1 MRNEDHCCTA
11 TPLCAF
17 PIPHFALRIPHLT
30 MPELRLENS
39 LVDERYEV
47 RERLG
52 LGSYA
57 EIWVA
62 YDHFAQQREV
72 VLKALN
78 TSLQGTP
85 DADLERTLVEN
96 FQNEAVALDTV
107 RHPHVILRLGHGTA
121 ADLRGVPF
129 HYLVLEYMSGGDLLR
144 LCRQQAGNRLPL
156 DKALYHFKQA
166 CEALAYAHSQG
177 IIHRDVKPNNL
188 LMSADHQTLKVADF
202 GVAKL
207 TTGEEAEIT
216 RVGAG
221 IYAPPEHHPDEA
233 TGRVERLTA
242 SADVYSLAKSVYTVV
257 CGRAPSQF
265 ACQTI
270 TALPAELQGEAWAA
284 DLLRVLR
291 RATALDPED
300 RHATVI
306 EFWSELANVAILAQE
321 AEAETQVR
329 PRLNV
334 SKFDVPTTPAQPE
347 FNPIL
352 ASSGSQA
359 AVATVAVVAQAE
371 IAPPIASRQPIVNGF
386 APPPSAVPA
395 GHTSKPKIVV
405 DLKPAKPAAPVVS
418 PPLQNGNVARPPAIK
433 PANAPTVAARALRFV
448 FTGFVRQL
456 LFRSLL
462 AIALL
467 VCLRLGFHYVRD
479 NGLPLPVG
487 ATSRIE
493 VVADNLYVRTGP
505 NMREAALG
513 VVAQGTRH
521 RVLTENESG
530 WLRIEVSAWNEAEPH
545 ANDQRQGWVNGN
557 PRNVKVIGRRWW

>member
-1 MRNEDHCCTA
+1 
-11 TPLCAF
+11 
-17 PIPHFALRIPHLT
+17 

-62 YDHFAQQREV
+62 YDHFADGRAV

-121 ADLRGVPF
+121 ADLRGTPF
-129 HYLVLEYMSGGDLLR
+129 HYLALEYLPGGDLLR
-144 LCRQQAGNRLPL
+144 LSRQQPGNRLSL
-156 DKALYHFKQA
+156 DQALFYFKQA

-188 LMSADHQTLKVADF
+188 LTSADHRTLKVADF

-221 IYAPPEHHPDEA
+221 IYAPPEHHPDEL
-233 TGRVERLTA
+233 TGRVKRLTA
-242 SADVYSLAKSVYTVV
+242 AADVYSLAKSVYTVV

-270 TALPAELQGEAWAA
+270 TALPAEVKGAAWAA
-284 DLLRVLR
+284 DLLSVLR
-291 RATALDPED
+291 HATALDPKD
-300 RHATVI
+300 RYATVV
-306 EFWSELANVAILAQE
+306 EFWGELANVAILAQ
-321 AEAETQVR
+321 ADEAETQVR

-334 SKFDVPTTPAQPE
+334 SQFNVPTTPAQPE
-347 FNPIL
+347 FNPVL

-359 AVATVAVVAQAE
+359 AAVSAAAGVAQVE
-371 IAPPIASRQPIVNGF
+371 TMPPVTPGQPPINGF
-386 APPPSAVPA
+386 APPLAVPVE
-395 GHTSKPKIVV
+395 HRSKPKIVV
-405 DLKPAKPAAPVVS
+405 ELKPATAKPAPPIVALPRNGKVTK
-418 PPLQNGNVARPPAIK
+418 PPLAK
-433 PANAPTVAARALRFV
+433 PALVSTFSSRALRLL
-448 FTGFVRQL
+448 FTGFIGRL

-462 AIALL
+462 ALALL
-467 VCLRLGFHYVRD
+467 VCLRMGFHYVRD
-479 NGLPLPVG
+479 NGLPLPIG
-487 ATSRIE
+487 TPSQIE
-493 VVADNLYVRTGP
+493 VVADNLNVRGGP
-505 NMREAALG
+505 STQEEYLG
-513 VVAQGTRH
+513 VVARGTRH
-521 RVLTENESG
+521 RVLAGNEQG
-530 WLRIEVSAWNEAEPH
+530 WMKIEVKEWNDAQPH
-545 ANDQRQGWVNGN
+545 VSDQNQGWINGH
-557 PRNVKVIGRRWW
+557 PRFVKVVGRRWW

>member
-1 MRNEDHCCTA
+1 
-11 TPLCAF
+11 
-17 PIPHFALRIPHLT
+17 

-62 YDHFAQQREV
+62 YDHFADGRAV

-96 FQNEAVALDTV
+96 FQNEAIALDTV

-121 ADLRGVPF
+121 ADLRGTPF
-129 HYLVLEYMSGGDLLR
+129 HYLVLEYLPGGDLLR
-144 LCRQQAGNRLPL
+144 LSRQQPGNRLSL
-156 DKALYHFKQA
+156 DKALFYFKQA

-188 LMSADHQTLKVADF
+188 LTSADHRTLKVADF

-221 IYAPPEHHPDEA
+221 LYAPPEHHPDEL

-242 SADVYSLAKSVYTVV
+242 AADVYSLAKSVYTVV

-270 TALPAELQGEAWAA
+270 TALPADIRGEAWAA
-284 DLLRVLR
+284 GLLNVLQH
-291 RATALDPED
+291 ATALDPKD
-300 RHATVI
+300 RYATVV
-306 EFWSELANVAILAQE
+306 EFWGELANVAILAQE
-321 AEAETQVR
+321 EEAETQVR

-334 SKFDVPTTPAQPE
+334 SQFDVPTTPAQPE
-347 FNPIL
+347 FNPVL

-359 AVATVAVVAQAE
+359 AAVSVAAAVAQVE
-371 IAPPIASRQPIVNGF
+371 TVPPVMIGQPVVNRIGQ
-386 APPPSAVPA
+386 PPLAKPVDHAA
-395 GHTSKPKIVV
+395 KPKIVV
-405 DLKPAKPAAPVVS
+405 DLKPAPARPAPPAAAPPQNGKVFKPRLAKPASAATFS
-418 PPLQNGNVARPPAIK
+418 
-433 PANAPTVAARALRFV
+433 ARALRLL
-448 FTGFVRQL
+448 FTGFFGRL
-456 LFRSLL
+456 LFRGLL

-467 VCLRLGFHYVRD
+467 VCLRMGFHYVRD

-487 ATSRIE
+487 TPSQIE
-493 VVADNLYVRTGP
+493 VVTDNLNVRGGP
-505 NMREAALG
+505 SMQEEYLG
-513 VVAQGTRH
+513 QVARGTRH
-521 RVLTENESG
+521 RVLAGNEQG
-530 WLRIEVSAWNEAEPH
+530 WMKIEVKEWNDAQPH
-545 ANDQRQGWVNGN
+545 VSDQKQGWINGH
-557 PRNVKVIGRRWW
+557 PRFVKVVGRRWW

>member
-1 MRNEDHCCTA
+1 
-11 TPLCAF
+11 
-17 PIPHFALRIPHLT
+17 

-62 YDHFAQQREV
+62 YDHFADGRAV

-121 ADLRGVPF
+121 ADLRGTPF
-129 HYLVLEYMSGGDLLR
+129 HYLVLEYMPGGDLLR
-144 LCRQQAGNRLPL
+144 LCRQKPGNHLSL
-156 DKALYHFKQA
+156 DQALYYFKQA

-188 LMSADHQTLKVADF
+188 LLSADQRTLKVADF

-221 IYAPPEHHPDEA
+221 IYAPPEHHPDER

-242 SADVYSLAKSVYTVV
+242 AADVYSLAKSVYTVV
-257 CGRAPSQF
+257 SGRAPSQF

-270 TALPAELQGEAWAA
+270 TSLPANIQGEAWATG
-284 DLLRVLR
+284 LLNILQ

-306 EFWSELANVAILAQE
+306 EFWSDLANIAILTQE
-321 AEAETQVR
+321 DEVTQVR

-334 SKFDVPTTPAQPE
+334 SQFDVPSTPEQPE
-347 FNPIL
+347 FNPVL

-359 AVATVAVVAQAE
+359 AAAVAQVETAT
-371 IAPPIASRQPIVNGF
+371 PIAAIGAPIVNRIV
-386 APPPSAVPA
+386 PPPLAVPE
-395 GHTSKPKIVV
+395 GYTSKPKIVV
-405 DLKPAKPAAPVVS
+405 DLKPAKPPAPVTL
-418 PPLQNGNVARPPAIK
+418 PPQNGKVAKPPVVK
-433 PANAPTVAARALRFV
+433 PAQSPSFSARLLRFL

-467 VCLRLGFHYVRD
+467 VCLRLGFHFVRD

-487 ATSRIE
+487 TTGRIE
-493 VVADNLYVRTGP
+493 VLAEELNVRDAPSMQGDY
-505 NMREAALG
+505 MG
-513 VVAQGTRH
+513 VIVKGSRH
-521 RVLTENESG
+521 RVLAENEQG
-530 WLRIEVSAWNEAEPH
+530 WMKIEVSEWNEAERH
-545 ANDQRQGWVNGN
+545 VSDQKQGWINGN
-557 PRNVKVIGRRWW
+557 PRYVKVVGRRLW

>member
-1 MRNEDHCCTA
+1 
-11 TPLCAF
+11 
-17 PIPHFALRIPHLT
+17 

-62 YDHFAQQREV
+62 YDHFADGRAV

-85 DADLERTLVEN
+85 DAELERTLVEN
-96 FQNEAVALDTV
+96 FQNEAVALDAV

-129 HYLVLEYMSGGDLLR
+129 HYLALEYMPGGDLLR
-144 LCRQQAGNRLPL
+144 LCRQQSGNRLPL
-156 DKALYHFKQA
+156 DQALYYFKQA

-188 LMSADHQTLKVADF
+188 LLGAGHRTLKVADF

-233 TGRVERLTA
+233 NGRVERLTA
-242 SADVYSLAKSVYTVV
+242 AADVYSLAKSVYTVI

-270 TALPAELQGEAWAA
+270 ISLPAEVQGEPWAA
-284 DLLRVLR
+284 DLLNILR

-321 AEAETQVR
+321 DEAETQVR

-334 SKFDVPTTPAQPE
+334 SKFDVPTMPAQPE

-359 AVATVAVVAQAE
+359 AVAAAGVAQVE
-371 IAPPIASRQPIVNGF
+371 TVPPAVPLGQPVVNHF
-386 APPPSAVPA
+386 APPPLAAPA
-395 GHTSKPKIVV
+395 TQTSKPKIVV
-405 DLKPAKPAAPVVS
+405 DLKPAKPAPPVVS
-418 PPLQNGNVARPPAIK
+418 TPPQNGSVAKPPKTKLAR
-433 PANAPTVAARALRFV
+433 TTDFSTRALRLL
-448 FTGFVRQL
+448 FTGFIGRL

-462 AIALL
+462 AIAFV
-467 VCLRLGFHYVRD
+467 VCLRFGFHFVRD
-479 NGLPLPVG
+479 NGLPIPLGEPG
-487 ATSRIE
+487 RIE
-493 VVADNLYVRTGP
+493 VVAENLNVRAGP
-505 NMREAALG
+505 SERRESLG
-513 VVAQGTRH
+513 VVPHGTRH
-521 RVLTENESG
+521 RVLTGDENG
-530 WLRIEVSAWNEAEPH
+530 WMQIEVGEWNEAEPH
-545 ANDQRQGWVNGN
+545 SSDQRRGWVYGS
-557 PRNVKVIGRRWW
+557 PRNVKVVWRRLW

>member
-1 MRNEDHCCTA
+1 
-11 TPLCAF
+11 
-17 PIPHFALRIPHLT
+17 

-62 YDHFAQQREV
+62 YDHYADGRAV

-129 HYLVLEYMSGGDLLR
+129 HYLVLEYMPGGDLLR
-144 LCRQQAGNRLPL
+144 LCRHQPGNRISLSQ
-156 DKALYHFKQA
+156 ALYYFKQA

-188 LMSADHQTLKVADF
+188 LLSADKRTLKVADF

-233 TGRVERLTA
+233 TGRIERLTA
-242 SADVYSLAKSVYTVV
+242 AADVYSLAKSVYTVV

-270 TALPAELQGEAWAA
+270 TALHADLQGEAWAA
-284 DLLRVLR
+284 SLLSVLR
-291 RATALDPED
+291 RATAIDPED

-306 EFWSELANVAILAQE
+306 EFWSDLANVAILMHE
-321 AEAETQVR
+321 DEVTQVK
-329 PRLNV
+329 PRLNI
-334 SKFDVPTTPAQPE
+334 SQFDVPSMPAQPE
-347 FNPIL
+347 FNPVL

-359 AVATVAVVAQAE
+359 TATVSAAAAVAQIETATPVATIGQPVV
-371 IAPPIASRQPIVNGF
+371 NHF
-386 APPPSAVPA
+386 APLPLAATDSRV
-395 GHTSKPKIVV
+395 SKPKIVV
-405 DLKPAKPAAPVVS
+405 DLKPAKTAAHVA
-418 PPLQNGNVARPPAIK
+418 PPPQNGKVAKPPAVK
-433 PANAPTVAARALRFV
+433 PTQTPTFSSRLLQFL

-462 AIALL
+462 AVALL
-467 VCLRLGFHYVRD
+467 VCLRMGFHFVRD
-479 NGLPLPVG
+479 NGLPLPIG
-487 ATSRIE
+487 TTSRIE
-493 VVADNLYVRTGP
+493 VVAEELNVRGVPSTNGDY
-505 NMREAALG
+505 MG
-513 VVAQGTRH
+513 VVVKGTRH
-521 RVLTENESG
+521 RVLAENEQG
-530 WLRIEVSAWNEAEPH
+530 WMKIEVSEWNEAEKH
-545 ANDQRQGWVNGN
+545 VSDQRQGWINGN
-557 PRNVKVIGRRWW
+557 PRYVKVIGRRWW